1 MNVKE
6 TIERIMTRNVVT
18 LLEEENL
25 EQVRDKISRH
35 AFHHLPVMDGEKLV
49 GMLSQRDMLKH
60 TMSGID
66 RAASARA
73 REARYLETTF
83 VRDIM
88 TTEVVTIAP
97 AQTLQDAAR
106 LMLRHRVGALPVV
119 TPGLTLLGIITESD
133 IVRCV
138 AADGGDDGERPSP

>member
-1 MNVKE
+1 MNAKE
-6 TIERIMTRNVVT
+6 TVERIMTRKVVT

-25 EQVRDKISRH
+25 EQVRDKLSGH

-60 TMSGID
+60 TMSGVD

-73 REARYLETTF
+73 REARYLEKTF

-88 TTEVVTIAP
+88 RTEVVTISP
-97 AQTLQDAAR
+97 AQTLQEAAR
-106 LMLRHRVGALPVV
+106 LMLRHRIGALPVV
-119 TPGLTLLGIITESD
+119 SPEQALLGIITESD

-138 AADGGDDGERPSP
+138 AADD